1 MCSRSALELYNEA
14 KYSLKIVQK
23 KIASVD
29 EGITVYACVYIR
41 DDRYQDGNTK
51 MGFA

>member
-1 MCSRSALELYNEA
+1 MTAMLLRSLQ
-14 KYSLKIVQK
+14 SLIVQK

-41 DDRYQDGNTK
+41 DDRYQDGITK